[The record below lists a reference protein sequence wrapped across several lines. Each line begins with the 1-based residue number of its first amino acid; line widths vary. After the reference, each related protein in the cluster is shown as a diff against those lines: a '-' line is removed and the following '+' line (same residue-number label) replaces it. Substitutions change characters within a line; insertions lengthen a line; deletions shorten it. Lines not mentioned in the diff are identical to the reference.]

1 MSGSRILPHFV
12 GALILALAVYAGA
25 FWLDQHL
32 RTRRGPWQVTFD
44 RMPDGTPTILI
55 QQQRL
60 GIREVRILFPGEST
74 AAEST
79 SIRFD
84 APGLAVPW
92 GRLKYD
98 DLTYLPGVVTLELFG
113 HEIEL
118 LPRTLYVNRRAI
130 AWNAATNL
138 TLRASDR
145 PATLPE
151 PGLVKRGRLGNKP
164 DATER

>member
-32 RTRRGPWQVTFD
+32 RTRRGPWEVTFD
-44 RMPDGTPTILI
+44 RMPDGTPAISI
-55 QQQRL
+55 RQQQL
-60 GIREVRILFPGEST
+60 GIREVRIQFPGETT
-74 AAEST
+74 ATEPA

-118 LPRTLYVNRRAI
+118 LPRTLYLNRRAI
-130 AWNAATNL
+130 AWNLATNL

-151 PGLVKRGRLGNKP
+151 PRPRKSGGLGPK
-164 DATER
+164 